1 MRYLL
6 MHLFFAITHAS
17 TSSLQK
23 DDTLRCIKTRVWCPK
38 KKSSIHCFFMTQIIS
53 NINWRFDVKCHIF
66 LFHDISLRCC
76 DYHILLMILSCRL
89 LFMTCTL
96 AYWHLRF
103 HLFVMLYSQWAL
115 LINSRI
121 GSFLYFHTSLAFL
134 NIERVPILNDGTLGA
149 IRVFFFILNIT
160 LHVMVIRRKSF
171 ITVYPRQKSFISCL
185 RFQKL

>member
-149 IRVFFFILNIT
+149 IRVFFLF
-160 LHVMVIRRKSF
+160 
-171 ITVYPRQKSFISCL
+171 
-185 RFQKL
+185 